1 MNREHEKLEI
11 ISRYYEIKNKLNLLE
26 QSIRMINS
34 SSRTGYKMNIEYN
47 RLMNNYQS
55 LKEDSNTLL
64 RRLFVI
70 DPNNARLKDLGI
82 YDNNNLINSSSISV
96 GKRKKKRSSSRLQ
109 PNKKPRKKPRKK
121 SIRKSKQKLK

>member
-96 GKRKKKRSSSRLQ
+96 GKRKKKDQVLDFNLIKNQ
-109 PNKKPRKKPRKK
+109 GKN
-121 SIRKSKQKLK
+121 Q